1 MTANNSASLAQ
12 DPAAIAQ
19 TTASHS
25 PLFGRDDALNMLGGD
40 EGLLGE
46 VVNIAR
52 EELPRQVASLKT
64 ALEAEDAST
73 ARRHAHTLK
82 GTVATLGAVQ
92 VKESAFETECAARDG
107 SLGAARQ
114 IFPTLD
120 GLVRRLVAELDDY
133 ARRQL
138 RA

>member
-1 MTANNSASLAQ
+1 MTANTSASLTH
-12 DPAAIAQ
+12 DPAA
-19 TTASHS
+19 TAHPTSS
-25 PLFGRDDALNMLGGD
+25 QPPLFGRDDALNMLGGD

-92 VKESAFETECAARDG
+92 VKESAFEAECAARDG
-107 SLGAARQ
+107 SVGAALQ
-114 IFPTLD
+114 VFPTLD
-120 GLVRRLVAELDDY
+120 SLVRRLVAELDDY